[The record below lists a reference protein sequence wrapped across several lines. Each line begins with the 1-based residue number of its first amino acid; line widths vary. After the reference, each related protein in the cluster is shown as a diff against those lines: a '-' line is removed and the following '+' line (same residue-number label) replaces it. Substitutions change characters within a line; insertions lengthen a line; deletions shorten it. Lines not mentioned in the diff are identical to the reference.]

1 MTEPRTIP
9 MTPRAH
15 PRAATHFQCQEFTPV
30 TIPPR
35 SSCRDVG
42 RRLLA
47 PLMLAGMALAGAC
60 GGAADGEP
68 PQADVPA
75 TVIATESGR
84 VTLSAAA
91 FATAKIVVEEAQLDG
106 SGVAARAAML
116 EVPGQVE
123 LDPRRVAVIS
133 ARVSGRLEALFHV
146 EGDPVEKGEVVA
158 SVFSADY
165 LTAQSDL
172 VQSARRAAQLAG
184 TADSLGARALAAAA
198 ARRVAL
204 FGAVASEIEALE
216 RGAEPS
222 TTLQLRA
229 PMTGRITKA
238 HQIVGTAVEPGGPI
252 YTIAD
257 LTELDVV
264 AEVPEVS
271 MPLVRVNGRAEIT
284 IAAFP
289 GMRFTGR
296 VERLRDALNPETRT
310 VQAVIHVPNATGA
323 LRPGMY
329 ATVRLLP
336 ADSDARRLRSG
347 GSGTSPGALVP
358 ESAIVNDGARQLLFV
373 EVGERT
379 FERRYVRVES
389 LTPAGSMRPVEG
401 LVRVVEG
408 LRAGERVV
416 VSGAFLLKS
425 ELSKSSFGEEE

>member
-1 MTEPRTIP
+1 MTDRPPIPITRRPRQGT
-9 MTPRAH
+9 
-15 PRAATHFQCQEFTPV
+15 ATHFQYQELHFV
-30 TIPPR
+30 SIPHR
-35 SSCRDVG
+35 SSSRLGG
-42 RRLLA
+42 RSPFALVLLSG
-47 PLMLAGMALAGAC
+47 LVLAAAC
-60 GGAADGEP
+60 GSAGDGEV
-68 PQADVPA
+68 PQAEAGVQISA
-75 TVIATESGR
+75 TDSGR

-91 FATAKIVVEEAQLDG
+91 FVTARIAVAEAQADG
-106 SGVAARAAML
+106 APALAHAAML

-133 ARVSGRLEALFHV
+133 ARVSGRLEALYHV
-146 EGDPVEKGEVVA
+146 EGDPVARGDVVA
-158 SVFSADY
+158 GVFSAEF

-172 VQSARRAAQLAG
+172 AQSARRAAQLAG
-184 TADSLGARALAAAA
+184 SADSAGARALAMAA

-204 FGAVASEIEALE
+204 FGAGAGEIEALE

-222 TTLQLRA
+222 AMLQLRA

-252 YTIAD
+252 YTVAD

-271 MPLVRVNGRAEIT
+271 MPALRVSGRADIT

-296 VERLRDALNPETRT
+296 VERLRDVLNPETRT
-310 VQAVIHVPNATGA
+310 VQAVIHVPNASGA

-329 ATVRLLP
+329 ATVRLHP
-336 ADSDARRLRSG
+336 AGGTARRTDSG
-347 GSGTSPGALVP
+347 RATARDGALVP
-358 ESAIVNDGARQLLFV
+358 ESAIVNDGTRQLLFV

-379 FERRYVRVES
+379 FQRRYVRVES

-416 VSGAFLLKS
+416 VAGAFLLKS
-425 ELSKSSFGEEE
+425 ELSKTSFGKEE

>member
-1 MTEPRTIP
+1 MTTQRSISATIP
-9 MTPRAH
+9 ARPTRH
-15 PRAATHFQCQEFTPV
+15 RDGQSLLTQLLFTV
-30 TIPPR
+30 
-35 SSCRDVG
+35 V
-42 RRLLA
+42 
-47 PLMLAGMALAGAC
+47 ALSVVALTGAC
-60 GGAADGEP
+60 GDATES
-68 PQADVPA
+68 DVPA
-75 TVIATESGR
+75 AAASPAVSAADSGR

-91 FATAKIVVEEAQLDG
+91 FATARIEVIEAQAEGTPALAD
-106 SGVAARAAML
+106 AAML

-133 ARVSGRLEALFHV
+133 ARVGGRLEALFKV
-146 EGDPVEKGEVVA
+146 EGDPVQKGEVVA

-172 VQSARRAAQLAG
+172 AQSARRATQLAG
-184 TADSLGARALAAAA
+184 TADSVGARALAMAA

-216 RGAEPS
+216 RGAEPT

-238 HQIVGTAVEPGGPI
+238 HQIVGTAVEAGGPI
-252 YTIAD
+252 YTVAD

-264 AEVPEVS
+264 AEVPEIS

-284 IAAFP
+284 IVAFP

-296 VERLRDALNPETRT
+296 VERLRDALNPDTRT
-310 VQAVIHVPNATGA
+310 VQAVIHLSNASGA

-329 ATVRLLP
+329 ATVRLSP
-336 ADSDARRLRSG
+336 PDGAARRPASGSAAARS
-347 GSGTSPGALVP
+347 GALVP
-358 ESAIVNDGARQLLFV
+358 ESAIVNDGTRQLIFV

-379 FERRYVRVES
+379 FERRYVRVEP
-389 LTPAGSMRPVEG
+389 LTPVGSMRPIG
-401 LVRVVEG
+401 RMVRVVDG

-416 VSGAFLLKS
+416 VTGAFLLKS
-425 ELSKSSFGEEE
+425 ELTKSSFGEDE